1 MTGKNKTVFFCRNCG
16 YESAKWM
23 GQCPS
28 CKEWNSFVEEPVK
41 GKESRASTGSFSAGG
56 NLQPKNQPLLLSEIK
71 SGDGEERFDTH
82 FKELNRVLGGGLVK
96 GSLVLIGGDPG
107 VGKSTLLLQS
117 ARFFSMDGRS
127 VLYVSGEESAR
138 QIKLRADRIGVF
150 TKELLF
156 LAETNLS
163 VIEETLLRV
172 RPEIVVIDS
181 IQTMFHEE
189 ISSAPGSVSQVRETT
204 GMLLRIAKQENIA
217 ILIVGHVTK
226 EGMVA
231 GPKVLEHMVDT
242 VLYFEGDRNAS
253 YKILRA
259 VKNRFG
265 STNEIGVFEMCSEGL
280 MEVENP
286 SEFMLDGRPKD
297 AGGSI
302 VSCSM
307 EGSRPIMIEIQA
319 LVCRTN
325 FGYPRRQ
332 ANGMDYNRVNLLMAV
347 LEKRIGLQM
356 SDCDAY
362 VNLAGGM
369 KLTEPAMDLGICL
382 AIISSFRNRPVD
394 PFLVAF
400 GEVGLSGEV
409 RAVSM
414 ANERVKEALKLGFTV
429 CLLPKASMGRVQLK
443 EEDRKKIKLIG
454 VENVRQ
460 AMDLI

>member
-41 GKESRASTGSFSAGG
+41 GKGSRASTGSFSAGG
-56 NLQPKNQPLLLSEIK
+56 NLQSKNQPLLLSEIK

-265 STNEIGVFEMCSEGL
+265 STNEIGVFEMRSEGL

>member
-28 CKEWNSFVEEPVK
+28 CKEWNSFIEEPVK
-41 GKESRASTGSFSAGG
+41 GKGSRASTGSFSAGG
-56 NLQPKNQPLLLSEIK
+56 NSHSKNQPLLLSEIK

-82 FKELNRVLGGGLVK
+82 FNELNRVLGGGLVK

-150 TKELLF
+150 TKDLLF

-265 STNEIGVFEMCSEGL
+265 STNEIGVFEMRSEGL